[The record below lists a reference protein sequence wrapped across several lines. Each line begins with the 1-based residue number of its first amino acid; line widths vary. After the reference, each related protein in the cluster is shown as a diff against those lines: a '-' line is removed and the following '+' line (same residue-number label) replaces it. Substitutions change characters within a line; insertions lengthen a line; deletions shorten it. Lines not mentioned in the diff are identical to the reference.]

1 MNGKYNNPGD
11 RRGGG
16 NRNFGGDRNKGGGD
30 RQISPEEFV
39 KGAQDHFGKH
49 YADLLDMEH
58 SADLDGLDKQLKAF
72 VKLHYKDVTSS
83 QLRNIFGKIKPIEK
97 KEVNKLKMQRPK
109 LAYVI
114 ARQNKKQG
122 ALALMYWFDDL
133 IGRVKGEKDVEGFK
147 TLLEAVVAYHKYFE
161 TLNPKQR

>member
-11 RRGGG
+11 RNRGGG
-16 NRNFGGDRNKGGGD
+16 NRNRGGGD
-30 RQISPEEFV
+30 WQISPEEFV
-39 KGAQDHFGKH
+39 KGAQEHFGKH
-49 YADLLDMEH
+49 YGDLLDMEH

-72 VKLHYKDVTSS
+72 VKLHHEDVTSS
-83 QLRNIFGKIKPIEK
+83 QLRNIFGKIKPIDK
-97 KEVNKLKMQRPK
+97 KDVNKLRMQRPK

-114 ARQNKKQG
+114 ARQGKKKG

-133 IGRVKGEKDVEGFK
+133 IGKVKEPKDVEGFK